1 MKKKK
6 TANKPESK
14 ILKIITLAGNMMAM
28 PKNIILKLKI
38 GGDKRNE
45 K

>member
-6 TANKPESK
+6 NQNKPESK
-14 ILKIITLAGNMMAM
+14 ILKIMAVAENMMTM
-28 PKNIILKLKI
+28 PKNIILKLKT